1 MSGMLQRFGIRV
13 LSSAQLTPR
22 PLKLWH
28 STKRAPGI
36 QGEAGQFAGFTKR
49 AVGADGVSTQAGV
62 GQ

>member
-1 MSGMLQRFGIRV
+1 MLQRFVNRV
-13 LSSAQLTPR
+13 LSRAQLTLR
-22 PLKLWH
+22 RLKLRH

-49 AVGADGVSTQAGV
+49 AFGADGASTQAGV

>member
-1 MSGMLQRFGIRV
+1 MLQCFGISA
-13 LSSAQLTPR
+13 LSRAQLTPR
-22 PLKLWH
+22 RLKLWH

-49 AVGADGVSTQAGV
+49 AVGADGASIQAGV

>member
-1 MSGMLQRFGIRV
+1 MLQRFGIRV
-13 LSSAQLTPR
+13 LPRAQLTPHR
-22 PLKLWH
+22 LKPRH

-49 AVGADGVSTQAGV
+49 AVGAAGANTEAGV

>member
-1 MSGMLQRFGIRV
+1 MLQRFVTTV
-13 LSSAQLTPR
+13 LSRAQLTLR
-22 PLKLWH
+22 RLKLRH

-49 AVGADGVSTQAGV
+49 AVGADGASIQAGV